1 MKERVIAV
9 VDDEKEIINTI
20 SEYLT
25 NKGFTVKGFAEA
37 ESLYKYLDHEI
48 PDLIIL
54 DLTMPEINGFE
65 VCKSLKGKERLA
77 AIPIIIVS
85 AHGDEPNKILGLDA
99 GADDYVVKP
108 FSLHEL
114 NSRIKAVLRRQDSE
128 IVEEEKKITAVGG
141 VLKIDI
147 RRYEVLVN
155 DKKIELTSTEF
166 KILERLLT
174 KKSQVF
180 SRESILDYLW
190 GEEKIVVE
198 RTIDVHIRHLRE
210 KLGEIGDLIKN
221 VRGIGY
227 KFDEESS

>member
-1 MKERVIAV
+1 MKEKVIAI
-9 VDDEKEIINTI
+9 VDDEKEIVGTI

-25 NKGFTVKGFAEA
+25 NKGFLVKGFTEA
-37 ESLYKYLDHEI
+37 ESFLKYLDHEI
-48 PDLIIL
+48 PDLVIL
-54 DLTMPEINGFE
+54 DLTMPEMDGFE

-77 AIPIIIVS
+77 GIPIIIVS
-85 AHGDEPNKILGLDA
+85 AHNDEPNKISGLDS
-99 GADDYVVKP
+99 GADDYIVKP

-114 NSRIKAVLRRQDSE
+114 NSRIKAVLRRQNPE
-128 IVEEEKKITAVGG
+128 IEEEEKQITAAGG
-141 VLKIDI
+141 LLKIDMK
-147 RRYEVLVN
+147 RYEVLVN
-155 DKKIELTSTEF
+155 QKKIELTSTEF

-180 SRESILDYLW
+180 SRDSILDYLW

-210 KLGEIGDLIKN
+210 KLGEVGDFIKN